1 MFWYGR
7 CRSGESPLLGPRR
20 GPRDQRAGRN
30 VVQTGKTVLVV
41 LM

>member
-7 CRSGESPLLGPRR
+7 CRSGESPILGLRR
-20 GPRDQRAGRN
+20 GPRDQRTDRN
-30 VVQTGKTVLVV
+30 VMLTGKTVLVV